1 MHQTCKEELSESN
14 EYLTC
19 TFCLN
24 QCIHGEPGKT
34 QCPIC
39 DAVFEIDDRVEC
51 VFEDTDNIRLPI
63 NGIIFGSCGLV
74 QGANRKICLFWGIG
88 INTAVHWK
96 IKMSKN
102 SIIRFGFLMR
112 LFQNLKLLIPLIK
125 DYWKGTYRDVSVIRF
140 LPNTIRWIS
149 TVLLPFKNPITKAML

>member
-74 QGANRKICLFWGIG
+74 QGAKQKDLSVLRDWDQHGSSLKD
-88 INTAVHWK
+88 
-96 IKMSKN
+96 KN
-102 SIIRFGFLMR
+102 V
-112 LFQNLKLLIPLIK
+112 KK
-125 DYWKGTYRDVSVIRF
+125 
-140 LPNTIRWIS
+140 
-149 TVLLPFKNPITKAML
+149 